1 MTFTR
6 STVAKGA
13 GAVIIRRHDDDR
25 LLFLNTNSKY
35 TFTRSLTQGN
45 KVQGFN
51 SDGKLIDLDIA
62 GTEETYELEISSRKN
77 TRNVNEL
84 ALDSAY
90 ISKSSFDA
98 PWGET
103 GTVASGVLT
112 LKGGIPVASST
123 CVSYLDGNKLTS
135 TGSTP
140 SAGQFKDNGDGSL
153 TFNSSDNG
161 KNVAVFYKTTVSN
174 VFTQGG
180 ADHTPL
186 GYLDIMFHQIS
197 GISSVSGKKGVDIL
211 WLPKCSLLGDT
222 SFEFSNEVQD
232 KLFKL
237 TGLVPSTP
245 NGFKVPY
252 VIVRDVEIDN
262 TQAD

>member
-13 GAVIIRRHDDDR
+13 GAVIIRRHGNDQ

-35 TFTRSLTQGN
+35 AFTRTLTQGN

-51 SDGKLIDLDIA
+51 SDGKLVDLDVG
-62 GTEETYELEISSRKN
+62 GTEEAYELEIASNKN

-84 ALDSAY
+84 ALDSLCV
-90 ISKSSFDA
+90 SKSSFDT

-103 GTVASGVLT
+103 GTVASGGLT
-112 LKGGIPVASST
+112 LKGGVPLANST
-123 CVSYLDGNKLTS
+123 FVTYLDGSKLNATA
-135 TGSTP
+135 TTP
-140 SAGQFKDNGDGSL
+140 TAGQFKDNADGTL
-153 TFNSSDNG
+153 TFHSSDNG
-161 KNVAVFYKTTVSN
+161 KTVAIFYKTTVSN

-180 ADHTPL
+180 ADHTSL
-186 GYLDIMFHQIS
+186 GYLDVMFHQVS
-197 GISSVSGKKGVDIL
+197 GTSSTSGKKGVDIL
-211 WLPKCSLLGDT
+211 WLPKCSLLSDT

-232 KLFKL
+232 KSFKL
-237 TGLVPSTP
+237 TGLIPDTP
-245 NGFKVPY
+245 TGFKTPY

-262 TQAD
+262 TNAG